1 MTKLSFDISIVCAIV
16 VVVLFF
22 VGCDQQN
29 SIRKASGVTWN
40 TQYHI
45 TYSSAVNLDDS
56 IQPVL
61 RQVELSLSPFCTNSL
76 ITRINNGEDV
86 EIDSMLATVF
96 ETSKQ
101 VNRWS
106 DGAFDPTVSPLINLW
121 GFGYKNLGV
130 TPTDEQI
137 DSVLH
142 YVGIDSCYLVANHIK
157 KKHPHTSFNFSA
169 ITKGYG
175 CDMIAKMMHRNG
187 CDDFMIEIGGEI
199 VVSGCNP
206 KGEKW
211 HIMIDAPIENDTSIT
226 HSSAA
231 MIEVANCGIATS
243 GNYRNYRKNSD
254 GKTIGHTIDPK
265 TGQPVATSTLSATV
279 IAPNAMLA
287 DAFATACMA
296 MPIDQAVKM
305 IESIPSI
312 SALIITADSTNHWRI
327 ITTSRFPKI
336 TN

>member
-1 MTKLSFDISIVCAIV
+1 MIKIIGIKSIVCV
-16 VVVLFF
+16 VALFISL
-22 VGCDQQN
+22 VGCNQQN
-29 SIRKASGVTWN
+29 SIHKASGVTWN

-45 TYSSAVNLDDS
+45 TYLSTENLDDS

-61 RQVELSLSPFCTNSL
+61 RQVELSLSPFCPNSL
-76 ITRINNGEDV
+76 ISCINNGEDV
-86 EIDSMLATVF
+86 EADSMLATVF

-101 VNRWS
+101 VNAWS
-106 DGAFDPTVSPLINLW
+106 HGAFDPTVSPLINLW

-130 TPTDEQI
+130 TPTDAQI

-142 YVGIDSCYLVANHIK
+142 YVGIDSCYLVANRIK
-157 KKHPHTSFNFSA
+157 KKHPYTSFNFSA

-175 CDMIAKMMHRNG
+175 CDMIAEMMHRNG

-211 HIMIDAPIENDTSIT
+211 LIMIDAPIENDTPVT
-226 HSSAA
+226 RSSAA
-231 MIEVANCGIATS
+231 MIEVSDCGIATS

-265 TGQPVATSTLSATV
+265 TGQPVASSTLSATV

-287 DAFATACMA
+287 DALATACMA
-296 MPIDQAVKM
+296 MPLNQALKM
-305 IESIPSI
+305 IESTPST
-312 SALIITADSTNHWRI
+312 SALLITADSTGHWN
-327 ITTSRFPKI
+327 TATSSRFPQI
-336 TN
+336 IN

>member
-1 MTKLSFDISIVCAIV
+1 MIKVIGIRSIVCV
-16 VVVLFF
+16 VALFLSL
-22 VGCDQQN
+22 VGCNQQN

-45 TYSSAVNLDDS
+45 TYLSTENLDDS

-61 RQVELSLSPFCTNSL
+61 RQVELSLSPFCPNSL
-76 ITRINNGEDV
+76 ISCINNGEDV
-86 EIDSMLATVF
+86 EVDSMLATVF

-101 VNRWS
+101 VNAWS
-106 DGAFDPTVSPLINLW
+106 HGAFDPTVSPLINLW

-130 TPTDEQI
+130 TPTGAQI

-142 YVGIDSCYLVANHIK
+142 YVGIDSCYLVANRIK
-157 KKHPHTSFNFSA
+157 KKHLYTSFNFSA

-175 CDMIAKMMHRNG
+175 CDMIAEMMHRNG

-211 HIMIDAPIENDTSIT
+211 LIMIDAPIENDTPVT

-231 MIEVANCGIATS
+231 MIEVSDCGIATS

-265 TGQPVATSTLSATV
+265 TGQPVASSTLSATV

-287 DAFATACMA
+287 DALATACMA

-305 IESIPSI
+305 IESISSI
-312 SALIITADSTNHWRI
+312 SALIITADSTSHWHI
-327 ITTSRFPKI
+327 ITTSRFPEI
-336 TN
+336 IN